1 MTDTQSGAPESV
13 AVEGPGQPSLRIV
26 AQFVRDLSFENPR
39 APESLRAGVAQPQID
54 MNVEMSARAREDG
67 MFEVDLKLSARAVR
81 GEDPVFHVEVVYG
94 GLFAIEGVPAE
105 ELEPVLLVECPRFLF
120 PFARRVIADVSGEGG
135 FPPFLIDPID
145 FGAVYASRKAQ
156 GQANGEIP
164 PTIGNA

>member
-13 AVEGPGQPSLRIV
+13 IAEGAGQPSLRIV

-67 MFEVDLKLSARAVR
+67 LYEVDLKLSARATR

-120 PFARRVIADVSGEGG
+120 PFARRLIADVSGEGG

-145 FGAVYASRKAQ
+145 FGAVYAARKAQ
-156 GQANGEIP
+156 GAAGADIP
-164 PTIGNA
+164 ATIGNA